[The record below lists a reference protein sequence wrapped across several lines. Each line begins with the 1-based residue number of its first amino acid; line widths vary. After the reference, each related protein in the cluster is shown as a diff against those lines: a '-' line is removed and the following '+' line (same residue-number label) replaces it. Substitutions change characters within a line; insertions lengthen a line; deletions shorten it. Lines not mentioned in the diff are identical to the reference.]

1 MHRPY
6 VDHQT
11 DFDTLYRV
19 YWHPIVRF
27 CAKCLASLPDGTAE
41 EVAQDVFLAAY
52 NAIARQRFRGESPF
66 STWLF
71 GIARNLCSKARR
83 DAYRKTTADT
93 IRRLER
99 EVARLER
106 AVVHLEGQPSL
117 LTRQQ
122 AQRLQAQLMA
132 CAHAAPATPC
142 EEQLLASDHQAVM
155 RDSLQHLAQRHRRA
169 YTLLYTHV
177 VSEIPVPEIATLQ
190 GMSRSAVYRRLTWAK
205 TGAVRRIKP
214 VRTCGSNA
222 ATPGAALWERNP
234 EEIFLQLPNGS

>member
-11 DFDTLYRV
+11 DFDTLYRA
-19 YWHPIVRF
+19 YWHRIVHF

-52 NAIARQRFRGESPF
+52 DAIAQQRFHGESPF

-71 GIARNLCSKARR
+71 GIARNLCSKVRR
-83 DAYRKTTADT
+83 DVYRKTTADT

-117 LTRQQ
+117 LARQQ
-122 AQRLQAQLMA
+122 GQRLRTQLTLACTWLDRERMRLQAQLRA
-132 CAHAAPATPC
+132 CAHAAPATPS
-142 EEQLLASDHQAVM
+142 EDLTSGPQAVM
-155 RDSLQHLAQRHRRA
+155 RDSLQHLAQRDRQA

-177 VSEIPVPEIATLQ
+177 VSEVPVPEIATLQ

-205 TGAVRRIKP
+205 TECRKTYQARVY
-214 VRTCGSNA
+214 V
-222 ATPGAALWERNP
+222 
-234 EEIFLQLPNGS
+234 QQ

>member
-11 DFDTLYRV
+11 DFDTLYRT
-19 YWHPIVRF
+19 YWHRIVRF
-27 CAKCLASLPDGTAE
+27 CAKCLASLPDGIAE

-52 NAIARQRFRGESPF
+52 HAMVQQRFRGESPF

-71 GIARNLCSKARR
+71 GIARNLCAKVRR
-83 DAYRKTTADT
+83 DVYRKTTADT

-106 AVVHLEGQPSL
+106 AVMHLEGQPSL

-122 AQRLQAQLMA
+122 GQRLRAQLTLACTWLDRERARLQAQPIA
-132 CAHAAPATPC
+132 CAHAAPVTPS
-142 EEQLLASDHQAVM
+142 EEQLLASDLQAVM
-155 RDSLQHLAQRHRRA
+155 RDSLQHLARRDRQA

-177 VSEIPVPEIATLQ
+177 VSEVPVPESATLQ

-205 TGAVRRIKP
+205 TECRKTYQARAYVR
-214 VRTCGSNA
+214 
-222 ATPGAALWERNP
+222 
-234 EEIFLQLPNGS
+234 Q

>member
-11 DFDTLYRV
+11 DFDTPYRA
-19 YWHPIVRF
+19 YWHRIVRF

-52 NAIARQRFRGESPF
+52 NAIAQQRFRGESPF

-71 GIARNLCSKARR
+71 GIARNLCSKVRR
-83 DAYRKTTADT
+83 DVYRKTTADT

-106 AVVHLEGQPSL
+106 AVVHLEDQPSL
-117 LTRQQ
+117 LMRQQ
-122 AQRLQAQLMA
+122 GQHLRAQLTLACTWLDRERARFQAQLMA

-142 EEQLLASDHQAVM
+142 EEQLLASDPQAIM
-155 RDSLQHLAQRHRRA
+155 RDSLQHLARRDRQA

-177 VSEIPVPEIATLQ
+177 VSEVPVPEIATLQ

-205 TGAVRRIKP
+205 TECRKIYQARVYVR
-214 VRTCGSNA
+214 
-222 ATPGAALWERNP
+222 
-234 EEIFLQLPNGS
+234 Q